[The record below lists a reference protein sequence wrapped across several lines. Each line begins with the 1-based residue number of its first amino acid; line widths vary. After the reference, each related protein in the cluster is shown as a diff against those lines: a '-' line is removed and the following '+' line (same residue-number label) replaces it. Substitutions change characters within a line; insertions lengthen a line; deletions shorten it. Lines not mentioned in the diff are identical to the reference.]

1 MQRALIRHGGPRD
14 EDALLRL
21 AEREG
26 LGLASVRSCLAAV
39 DVQPQIDKDR
49 EHARERNIGDRPAWF
64 VNREPVDD
72 SDAAPRRAIE
82 SVIRGESI

>member
-1 MQRALIRHGGPRD
+1 MVPWD

-39 DVQPQIDKDR
+39 DVQPQIDQDR
-49 EHARERNIGDRPAWF
+49 EHARERDIGDRPAWF

-72 SDAAPRRAIE
+72 SDAAYRKTSVCPRRSNAG
-82 SVIRGESI
+82 RPLPP